1 MVKHHQGAIA
11 MAKTALYQG
20 SNPEANKLAKS
31 IIDGQSAEIA
41 EMNSILTKIP
51 A

>member
-1 MVKHHQGAIA
+1 